1 MSKKITFKGIL
12 GLFEEGCLALTEC
25 AVKKQTDE
33 QLKESYKKLK
43 YEGGNREVLKI
54 VRKEM
59 MRRRLI

>member
-43 YEGGNREVLKI
+43 YEGGK
-54 VRKEM
+54 
-59 MRRRLI
+59 